1 MCTFQDTIVDTQ
13 YILSGKTFNDD
24 CIFLNVTRE
33 VNDSDIVANIDLEIV
48 YAPTNPA
55 IDEIMQ
61 IIQVLMLLFSSVR
74 KQITASLIIFNDK
87 TLFF

>member
-74 KQITASLIIFNDK
+74 KQITASLIIFSDK